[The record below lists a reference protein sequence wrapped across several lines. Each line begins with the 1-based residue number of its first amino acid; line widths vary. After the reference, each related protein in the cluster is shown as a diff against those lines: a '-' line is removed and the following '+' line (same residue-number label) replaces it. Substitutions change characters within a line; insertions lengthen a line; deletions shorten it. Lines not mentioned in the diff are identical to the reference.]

1 MERHMHPIMRVL
13 KEHFDNSD
21 LTQRQLADK
30 IGTTQSAVSDLFNS
44 GANPK
49 LSTLTRLCEVFD
61 VTLAVIGVNDK
72 PEPEIH
78 EAERIVIP
86 SDLTIRIA
94 HNEQGART
102 IIVQEEK

>member
-1 MERHMHPIMRVL
+1 MERYMHPVMRVL

-49 LSTLTRLCEVFD
+49 LNTLTRLCEVFD

-72 PEPEIH
+72 PEPEIIEH
-78 EAERIVIP
+78 KTYMVPQDVEIK
-86 SDLTIRIA
+86 IA
-94 HNEQGART
+94 YDDEGART
-102 IIVQEEK
+102 ITVKEL